1 MNTMFILT
9 IEGVYRHEVVGV
21 YSHLP
26 AAVDRA
32 KERISEE
39 HDDYH
44 KIEIMECEVNVPIED
59 GKLVAIVQRHEIH
72 GNGFEVEVLR
82 R

>member
-9 IEGVYRHEVVGV
+9 MKGVYRHEVVGV

-26 AAVDRA
+26 AAIDRA

-59 GKLVAIVQRHEIH
+59 GKLVAIVQRHKIH
-72 GNGFEVEVLR
+72 NNGYEVEVLR